1 MKARISDIR
10 PIEFPRHVRDNG
22 EVVVAEGP
30 FSVPFDIARM
40 FTLRAPEGATRGE
53 HAHISCSQ
61 LMLCVHGAIDIT
73 CEDGAAKKIYPL
85 REGHIGLLVPPGIW
99 NTVTF
104 RSEQAV
110 LAVLCD
116 RRYEADD
123 YIRSY
128 PEFLAYRKGV

>member
-1 MKARISDIR
+1 VKARIGDIKTM
-10 PIEFPRHVRDNG
+10 EFPRHARANG
-22 EVVVAEGP
+22 EAVVAEGP
-30 FSVPFDIARM
+30 ENVPFDIARM
-40 FTLRAPEGATRGE
+40 FTLRAPDGATRGA
-53 HAHISCSQ
+53 HAHLQCSQ

-73 CEDGAAKKIYPL
+73 CDDGAARQTFPL
-85 REGHIGLLVPPGIW
+85 RDGHIGLLVPPAIW
-99 NTVTF
+99 NIVTF

-128 PEFLAYRKGV
+128 PDFLAFRKGA